1 MNIEQVKLSD
11 IKPYAKNPRK
21 NDESVDAV
29 ASSIRDFG
37 FRAPIIADKDGVI
50 IAGHTRY
57 KAAKKLKLKTVPVIY
72 ADDLTPE
79 QVQAY
84 RIADNSA
91 GSNSTWDT
99 DLLRE
104 IMAEIGASY
113 DMTAYGLDIGEVYI
127 ETPAVLED
135 IEETTPPAPPKE
147 PTTTT
152 GATYRLGD
160 HVLVCGDATD
170 PKDMQRLIDAIGG
183 PADMVMTDPPY
194 NVAIEGETEE
204 HLTIEND
211 DMDDGQFLQFLIK
224 AFGNIASNLKE
235 GGSFYIWHA
244 SMKSHIFREA
254 CEETGLTVKQY
265 LQWIKNIFVLGRQDY
280 QWRHE
285 PCIYGWREGAPH
297 YFVNERNLSTVEE
310 QDPMD
315 PDTMTEK
322 ELRDTLKRMLAETPT
337 DTIKENKPS
346 ASRDHPTMKPTA
358 LLARMIYNSS
368 KPGDIVLDPFGGSG
382 STMMACEQLH
392 RRCAMM
398 ELDPVYCDVIVKRWE
413 ALTGKKAEVVG

>member
-1 MNIEQVKLSD
+1 MNIQQVKLSD
-11 IKPYAKNPRK
+11 IKPYPKNPRK

-37 FRAPIIADKDGVI
+37 FRAPIIVDKDGVI

-57 KAAKKLKLKTVPVIY
+57 KAAKRLKLDTVPVIY
-72 ADDLTPE
+72 ASDLTPE

-91 GSNSTWDT
+91 GSNSTWDL
-99 DLLRE
+99 DLLQE
-104 IMAEIGASY
+104 IMTEIGSSY
-113 DMTAYGLDIGEVYI
+113 DMGTYGLDIGRVYI

-135 IEETTPPAPPKE
+135 IEETTPPAPPK
-147 PTTTT
+147 TASTTT

-160 HVLVCGDATD
+160 HILVCGDATD

-224 AFGNIASNLKE
+224 AFGNIAENLKE

-310 QDPMD
+310 EPPMD
-315 PDTMTEK
+315 IENMSEK
-322 ELRDTLKRMLAETPT
+322 ELRATLKRILAETPT

-368 KPGDIVLDPFGGSG
+368 RPGDIVLDPFGGSG

-398 ELDPVYCDVIVKRWE
+398 ELDPIYCDVIVKRWE
-413 ALTGKKAEVVG
+413 TLTGKKAEVVS